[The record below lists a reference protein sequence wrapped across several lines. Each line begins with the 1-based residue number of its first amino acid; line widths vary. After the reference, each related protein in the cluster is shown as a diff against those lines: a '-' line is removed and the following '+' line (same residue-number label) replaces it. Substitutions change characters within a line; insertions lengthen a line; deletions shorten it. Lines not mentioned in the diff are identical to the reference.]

1 MIPSTYCVARGT
13 SPKFGRAFAR
23 GCGGPLYRDG
33 AYRPGPVAMFG
44 SPPLWDILQRAMR
57 EGSDWYY
64 CDHAY
69 FRRNHYYR
77 VTRNAYQHDGSG
89 EAGLERFVSLGI
101 PIRPWRS
108 TGNHVLVCPPDQAFA
123 GLMGFDAQGWL
134 DGVLAELKANTDRPI
149 RIRGR
154 HGNAAPL
161 LADLTNCWALV
172 TYTSNA
178 AVEAVLEGVPVFC
191 TARCAG
197 LAMGTHDLTL
207 IETPLTPDREQW
219 AWNLAANQ
227 WTMNEIASGQC
238 WRAIGR

>member
-1 MIPSTYCVARGT
+1 MKPATYCVRRGT
-13 SPKFGRAFAR
+13 SPKFGRAFSS
-23 GCGGPLYRDG
+23 GCRGPLYRDTI
-33 AYRPGPVAMFG
+33 YRPGPVAMFG
-44 SPPLWDILQRAMR
+44 SPPLWDILQRTRR
-57 EGSDWYY
+57 EGFDWYY

-69 FRRNHYYR
+69 FRRNRYYR

-89 EAGLERFVSLGI
+89 HAKDDRFRSLNI
-101 PIRPWRS
+101 PMRPWRTS
-108 TGNHVLVCPPDQAFA
+108 GRHVLVCPPDQAFA
-123 GLMGFDAQGWL
+123 SLMGFDAEGWL
-134 DGVLAELKANTDRPI
+134 AGVLSELAAHTDRPI
-149 RIRGR
+149 RVRGR
-154 HGNAAPL
+154 HGNASPL
-161 LADLTNCWALV
+161 VADLADCWALV

-197 LAMGTHDLTL
+197 LAMGTHNLSM

-227 WTMNEIASGQC
+227 WTLSEIALGHC